1 MRLVGKTKKQIEEEN
16 QQRLLQAK
24 MVELKQF
31 LVNTDYVTIKI
42 AEGVASREDY
52 EEVLEQRNN
61 ARNEINRI
69 KKLLGEE

>member
-1 MRLVGKTKKQIEEEN
+1 MLLTGKTKKQIEEEN
-16 QQRLLQAK
+16 QRRLLQEK
-24 MVELKQF
+24 IVELKQF

-42 AEGVASREDY
+42 AEGAASREDY
-52 EEVLEQRNN
+52 KEILEQRNN